1 MRYRCRHVTRYTY
14 GEAVPVSQHV
24 LHLKPRTHPRQ
35 TVHAAA
41 LALTPAPTS
50 EAEWTDFFGNVA
62 TYVAFEEPHGGLTI
76 DAGMELTVAAPP
88 DLDGVPLPAWEAV
101 RDAVLDGGRPEA
113 EEAAAYA
120 FDSRLVAAR
129 PELAAYA
136 LPSFTARRPAAE
148 AALDLMH
155 RIHADFAFDP
165 AATTVSTPLG
175 EVLVNRR
182 GVCQDF
188 AHLAIGCLR
197 SFGVPCRYVSGYL
210 RTRPPPGS
218 PRLVGADASHAWF
231 SVWCGPEAGWLD
243 LDPTNDRPADL
254 DHITIA
260 WGRDYDDVSPVRGV
274 LLGGAGHTLSVEVDV
289 ETADGTAANGATAN
303 GATDRA

>member
-1 MRYRCRHVTRYTY
+1 MPSPDRPETTMRYRCRHVTRYEYAET
-14 GEAVPVSQHV
+14 VSVSQHL
-24 LHLKPRTHPRQ
+24 LHLKPRPHPRQ
-35 TVHAAA
+35 TVHSTSLT
-41 LALTPAPTS
+41 LAPAPAS
-50 EAEWTDFFGNVA
+50 GAEWTDFFGNAA
-62 TYVAFEEPHGGLTI
+62 TYVAIDEPHGVLTI
-76 DAGMELTVAAPP
+76 DAGLELTVVAPP
-88 DLDGVPLPAWEAV
+88 PRDGLPLPAWETV
-101 RDAVLDGGRPEA
+101 RDAVLDAGSPEA
-113 EEAAAYA
+113 GEAAAYA
-120 FDSRLVAAR
+120 FDSRLVSAR

-136 LPSFTARRPAAE
+136 RPSFAARRPVAE
-148 AALDLMH
+148 AAMDLMH

-175 EVLVNRR
+175 EVLASRR

-188 AHLAIGCLR
+188 AHLAVGCLR

-210 RTRPPPGS
+210 RTHPPPGS

-231 SVWCGPEAGWLD
+231 SVWCGPEDGWLD

-274 LLGGAGHTLSVEVDV
+274 LLGGAGHALSVEVDV
-289 ETADGTAANGATAN
+289 EAVEGS
-303 GATDRA
+303 

>member
-1 MRYRCRHVTRYTY
+1 MPSPGPPETMVRYRCRHLTRYDY
-14 GEAVPVSQHV
+14 GESVSVSQHV
-24 LHLKPRTHPRQ
+24 LHLKPRPHARQ
-35 TVHAAA
+35 TVHSAS
-41 LALTPAPTS
+41 LTVVPAPS
-50 EAEWTDFFGNVA
+50 SGADWTDYFGNST
-62 TYVAFEEPHGGLTI
+62 TYVAIEEPHSILTI
-76 DAGMELTVAAPP
+76 DARMELTVAPP
-88 DLDGVPLPAWEAV
+88 PAMDARFLPAWEAV
-101 RDAVLDGGRPEA
+101 RTEVLEGRSPEA
-113 EEAAAYA
+113 VEAAAYA
-120 FDSRLVAAR
+120 FDSRLVATR

-136 LPSFTARRPAAE
+136 LPSFRAGRSAAE

-165 AATTVSTPLG
+165 TATTVSTPLG
-175 EVLVNRR
+175 EVLANRR

-188 AHLAIGCLR
+188 AHLAVGCLR

-210 RTRPPPGS
+210 RTHPPPGS

-231 SVWCGPEAGWLD
+231 SVWCGTGAGWLD

-274 LLGGAGHTLSVEVDV
+274 LLGGAGHALTVEVDV
-289 ETADGTAANGATAN
+289 EVVDGTA
-303 GATDRA
+303 